1 MKAFISRSAVSA
13 VALSAA
19 LLGGCAA
26 TPAHE
31 STGQYLD
38 DTTITSKVK
47 GGLLGREG
55 LSSTDISVKTVRGV
69 VHLSGFAKSDE
80 DRVHAGDIA
89 QSVAGV
95 AQVDNE
101 IRVRPAGAGYAR

>member
-1 MKAFISRSAVSA
+1 MKTFVSRSTVSA

-26 TPAHE
+26 SPSHE

-38 DTTITSKVK
+38 DATITTKVK
-47 GGLLGREG
+47 SKLLGSEG
-55 LSSTDISVKTVRGV
+55 VRSSDVSVKTVHGV
-69 VHLSGFAKSDE
+69 VQLSGSAKSE
-80 DRVHAGDIA
+80 QDRQRAGQIA

-95 AQVDNE
+95 TQVDNQ
-101 IRVRPAGAGYAR
+101 IRVQ